1 MDQESRRVSL
11 KWKIGGTFAG
21 VMLVLGL
28 FVTVAVYQLTKN
40 ALRDQLDQRVLL
52 LANALSDAAAGHIVG
67 GNLLALHALAR
78 KYTLVDGVA
87 FAFIENS
94 KGEVIVHTLGAFP
107 PELQQGLPITEQRQT
122 YRRELSLSGRAVYAT
137 GVPILEG
144 QLGTVHVGFWV
155 DAVEK
160 EIQRTLLPLVGI
172 MAIVP
177 LIGALDCSTHCWLN
191 RNRGQG
197 HHG

>member
-28 FVTVAVYQLTKN
+28 FVTVAVYQLTKMPCAIN
-40 ALRDQLDQRVLL
+40 SDQRVLL

-67 GNLLALHALAR
+67 GKSFGASCSRKKIYACRWRGIRFYRKQQRRGHCPYLGDLSSGTPAR
-78 KYTLVDGVA
+78 TSDHVSNGRA
-87 FAFIENS
+87 
-94 KGEVIVHTLGAFP
+94 
-107 PELQQGLPITEQRQT
+107 

-160 EIQRTLLPLVGI
+160 RSNAPCCRLWE
-172 MAIVP
+172 
-177 LIGALDCSTHCWLN
+177 
-191 RNRGQG
+191 
-197 HHG
+197 